1 MTDLLNRVGRS
12 AFNYL
17 SGQEGGAD
25 GFVGSIVQVDNMQ
38 VQIIKLLGEGGYA
51 FIYAAKDLSSSKMYA
66 LKRFLVFEESKVAE
80 VVQEIRLMKDVRDH
94 GDFVKFVKAA
104 SVDNSV
110 GKKVNKEFLL
120 LMELCSGG
128 DLARLLQRTGESLAP
143 ENVCVVMGGLARSLH
158 HLHTRQT
165 PVIHR
170 YWVLTRL

>member
-1 MTDLLNRVGRS
+1 MSDLLNRVGRT

-25 GFVGSIVQVDNMQ
+25 GFVGSIVQVDSMQ
-38 VQIIKLLGEGGYA
+38 VQIMKLLGEGGYA
-51 FIYAAKDLSSSKMYA
+51 FIYAAKDLSSSKVYA
-66 LKRFLVFEESKVAE
+66 LKRFQVFEESKVAE
-80 VVQEIRLMKDVRDH
+80 VVQEIRLMKDVREQ

-128 DLARLLQRTGESLAP
+128 DLARLLQRTGESLTP
-143 ENVCVVMGGLARSLH
+143 DNVCIVTAAMARSLQ
-158 HLHTRQT
+158 HLHNRQ
-165 PVIHR
+165 PSVIHR
-170 YWVLTRL
+170 